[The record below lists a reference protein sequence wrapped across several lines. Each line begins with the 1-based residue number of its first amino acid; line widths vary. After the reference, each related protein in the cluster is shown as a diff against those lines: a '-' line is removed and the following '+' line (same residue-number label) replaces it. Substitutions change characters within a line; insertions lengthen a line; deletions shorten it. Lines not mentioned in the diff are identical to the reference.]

1 MLVQDIAV
9 QDVLRVLNQP
19 VDGREASFWSEKT
32 ETASRLRG
40 RIESVLAWATVAGH
54 RNGDNPARWAGN
66 LKELLP
72 AASKVAKQDNQ
83 PALQIDEAPR
93 WMAALRGRE
102 GMGSRALE
110 FAALT
115 AARSQEVRGATWEE
129 IDLKAGLWTVLPTR
143 MKMAR
148 EHRVPLSLT
157 AIALLEALPRFADN
171 PLVFPAPRGGQLSD
185 MTLSA
190 TMKRLHEADI
200 SSGGKGFLDRVSKRP
215 AVPHGLRSVFRDWVA
230 ERTSYPGDMA
240 EVALAHRVGNAV
252 EAAYR
257 RGDMVEK
264 RRAMMSTWAEYLAG
278 AVPKDAKII
287 NLK

>member
-1 MLVQDIAV
+1 M
-9 QDVLRVLNQP
+9 
-19 VDGREASFWSEKT
+19 
-32 ETASRLRG
+32 
-40 RIESVLAWATVAGH
+40 AGH

-230 ERTSYPGDMA
+230 ERT
-240 EVALAHRVGNAV
+240 
-252 EAAYR
+252 
-257 RGDMVEK
+257 
-264 RRAMMSTWAEYLAG
+264 
-278 AVPKDAKII
+278 
-287 NLK
+287 

>member
-1 MLVQDIAV
+1 
-9 QDVLRVLNQP
+9 
-19 VDGREASFWSEKT
+19 
-32 ETASRLRG
+32 
-40 RIESVLAWATVAGH
+40 
-54 RNGDNPARWAGN
+54 
-66 LKELLP
+66 
-72 AASKVAKQDNQ
+72 
-83 PALQIDEAPR
+83 
-93 WMAALRGRE
+93 MAALRERE

-129 IDLKAGLWTVLPTR
+129 IDLKAGLWTVPPTR
-143 MKMAR
+143 MKMTR
-148 EHRVPLSLT
+148 EHRVPLSAA
-157 AIALLEALPRFADN
+157 AITLLEALPRFADN

-264 RRAMMSTWAEYLAG
+264 RRSMMATWADYLAG
-278 AVPKDAKII
+278 NSRSAAKVTAIR
-287 NLK
+287 